1 MQEHRKLPRWLVNR
15 EVRIKLEGQVREIS
29 GQIKDINFKGMQI
42 ALNSR
47 LSVDTYI
54 KFSLALSYGSSLDT
68 QAWVAWHRQIDGRDI
83 YGLYF
88 SKLDKED
95 ENKI

>member
-47 LSVDTYI
+47 LSVDTYRCRKRI
-54 KFSLALSYGSSLDT
+54 
-68 QAWVAWHRQIDGRDI
+68 
-83 YGLYF
+83 
-88 SKLDKED
+88 
-95 ENKI
+95 